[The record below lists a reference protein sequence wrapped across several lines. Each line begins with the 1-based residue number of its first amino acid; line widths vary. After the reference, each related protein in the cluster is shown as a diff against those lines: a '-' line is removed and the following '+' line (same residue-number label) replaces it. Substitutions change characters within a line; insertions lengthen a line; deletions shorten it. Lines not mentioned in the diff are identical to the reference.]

1 MLLATWYLIR
11 ADLVAGPKVVDSSP
25 LDPAP
30 LVDTV
35 NPCEFR
41 KICSCLTSSPLVP
54 SDRLRLNGYSEVF
67 VVFIVYTGG
76 YVCIVF
82 VVVVGVRDT
91 DDLPP
96 PPPPPPLDEVDSTT
110 VGIFVNVATTT
121 LSEVEFTVQL
131 PVPEH
136 TPPVHPPNVDPESGV
151 AVRVSVVESFTTSEQ
166 SLPQDIPVPDT
177 VPVPEPSGVTDTVYV
192 TGGVVPSMIE
202 YVEKLG
208 TVNTRVPFMYEMIV
222 HVVHSTP
229 SLITFGVFAVRLYR
243 VTVAPLFSSGIR
255 EESRDRV
262 PLAID
267 IFASR
272 SRGSP
277 VLFTRVSGVE
287 YEILPRLFC
296 ISNED
301 ILFRSALA
309 RFTDVVNFVVRG
321 RAQP

>member
-1 MLLATWYLIR
+1 M
-11 ADLVAGPKVVDSSP
+11 VAGPKVVDSSP

-30 LVDTV
+30 LIDTV

-41 KICSCLTSSPLVP
+41 NICSCLTSSPLIP
-54 SDRLRLNGYSEVF
+54 SDRLRLNGYGEVF
-67 VVFIVYTGG
+67 VVVVVVYVNG
-76 YVCIVF
+76 YVSCIVF
-82 VVVVGVRDT
+82 VVVVGVRDI
-91 DDLPP
+91 DE
-96 PPPPPPLDEVDSTT
+96 PPPPPPLLLDGVDVTA
-110 VGIFVNVATTT
+110 VGIVVNVATTT
-121 LSEVEFTVQL
+121 LSDVEFTVQL

-136 TPPVHPPNVDPESGV
+136 TPPVQPENVDPESGV
-151 AVRVSVVESFTTSEQ
+151 AVRISVVESFTTSEQ

-177 VPVPEPSGVTDTVYV
+177 VPVPEPSLVTDTVYV
-192 TGGVVPSMIE
+192 TGGVVVSIIE

-229 SLITFGVFAVRLYR
+229 SLITFGVFAVRLYS
-243 VTVAPLFSSGIR
+243 VTVAVLFSSGIR
-255 EESRDRV
+255 VESRDSV
-262 PLAID
+262 PLDID

-309 RFTDVVNFVVRG
+309 RLTDVVNFVVRG

>member
-1 MLLATWYLIR
+1 MLATWYLIR

-30 LVDTV
+30 LVDTR

-54 SDRLRLNGYSEVF
+54 SDRLRLNGYGEVF
-67 VVFIVYTGG
+67 VVVVVYTSG

-82 VVVVGVRDT
+82 VVVVGVRDI
-91 DDLPP
+91 DEP
-96 PPPPPPLDEVDSTT
+96 PPPPPPLDGVDVTT
-110 VGIFVNVATTT
+110 LGIFVNVATTT

-136 TPPVHPPNVDPESGV
+136 TPPVHPPNVDPESGA
-151 AVRVSVVESFTTSEQ
+151 AVRVIVVESFTTSEQ
-166 SLPQDIPVPDT
+166 SLPQDIPVPVT

-192 TGGVVPSMIE
+192 TGGVLASMIE

-229 SLITFGVFAVRLYR
+229 SLITFGVFAVRLYS
-243 VTVAPLFSSGIR
+243 VTVAVLFSSGIR
-255 EESRDRV
+255 VESRDRV
-262 PLAID
+262 PLDID

>member
-1 MLLATWYLIR
+1 M
-11 ADLVAGPKVVDSSP
+11 VAGPKVVDSRP
-25 LDPAP
+25 LDPIP

-41 KICSCLTSSPLVP
+41 NICSCLTSSPLVP
-54 SDRLRLNGYSEVF
+54 SDRLRLNGYGEVF
-67 VVFIVYTGG
+67 VVVVVYVNG
-76 YVCIVF
+76 YVSCIVF
-82 VVVVGVRDT
+82 VVVVGVRDI
-91 DDLPP
+91 DE
-96 PPPPPPLDEVDSTT
+96 PPPPPPLDGVDVTT

-121 LSEVEFTVQL
+121 LSDVEFTIQL

-136 TPPVHPPNVDPESGV
+136 TPPVHPENVDPESGV

-166 SLPQDIPVPDT
+166 SLPHDIPVPDT
-177 VPVPEPSGVTDTVYV
+177 VPVPVPSLVTDTVYV
-192 TGGVVPSMIE
+192 TGGVVVSMIE

-229 SLITFGVFAVRLYR
+229 SLITFGVFAVRLYS
-243 VTVAPLFSSGIR
+243 VTVAVLFSSGIR
-255 EESRDRV
+255 VESRDRV

-272 SRGSP
+272 SSGSP

-287 YEILPRLFC
+287 YEILPRLF
-296 ISNED
+296 SKSKAGT
-301 ILFRSALA
+301 LFRSVLL

>member
-1 MLLATWYLIR
+1 M
-11 ADLVAGPKVVDSSP
+11 VAGPKVVDSSP

-41 KICSCLTSSPLVP
+41 NICSCLTSSPLIP
-54 SDRLRLNGYSEVF
+54 SNRLRLNGYGEVF
-67 VVFIVYTGG
+67 VVVVVVVYVSG
-76 YVCIVF
+76 YVSCIVF
-82 VVVVGVRDT
+82 VVVVGVRDI
-91 DDLPP
+91 DE
-96 PPPPPPLDEVDSTT
+96 PPPPPPLLLDGVDVTA
-110 VGIFVNVATTT
+110 VGIVVNVATTT
-121 LSEVEFTVQL
+121 LSDVEFTVQL

-136 TPPVHPPNVDPESGV
+136 TPPVQPENVDPESGV

-177 VPVPEPSGVTDTVYV
+177 VPVPEPSLVTDTVYV
-192 TGGVVPSMIE
+192 TGGVVVSIIE

-229 SLITFGVFAVRLYR
+229 SLITFGVFAVRLYS
-243 VTVAPLFSSGIR
+243 VTVAVLFSSGIR
-255 EESRDRV
+255 VESRDSV
-262 PLAID
+262 PLDID

-309 RFTDVVNFVVRG
+309 RLTDVVNFVVRG

>member
-1 MLLATWYLIR
+1 MR

-30 LVDTV
+30 LIDTV

-41 KICSCLTSSPLVP
+41 NICSCLTSSPLIP
-54 SDRLRLNGYSEVF
+54 SDRLRLNGYGEVF
-67 VVFIVYTGG
+67 VVVVVVYVNG
-76 YVCIVF
+76 YVSCIVF
-82 VVVVGVRDT
+82 VVVVGVRDI
-91 DDLPP
+91 DE
-96 PPPPPPLDEVDSTT
+96 PPPPPPLLLDGVDVTA
-110 VGIFVNVATTT
+110 VGIVVNVATTT
-121 LSEVEFTVQL
+121 LSDVEFTVQL

-136 TPPVHPPNVDPESGV
+136 TPPVQPENVDPESGV
-151 AVRVSVVESFTTSEQ
+151 AVRISVVESFTTSEQ

-177 VPVPEPSGVTDTVYV
+177 VPVPEPSLVTDTVYV
-192 TGGVVPSMIE
+192 TGGVVVSIIE

-229 SLITFGVFAVRLYR
+229 SLITFGVFAVRLYS
-243 VTVAPLFSSGIR
+243 VTVAVLFSSGIR
-255 EESRDRV
+255 VESRDSV
-262 PLAID
+262 PLDID

-309 RFTDVVNFVVRG
+309 RLTDVVNFVVRG

>member
-1 MLLATWYLIR
+1 MR

-25 LDPAP
+25 LDPVP

-41 KICSCLTSSPLVP
+41 NICSCLTSSPLIP
-54 SDRLRLNGYSEVF
+54 SDRLRLNGYGEVF
-67 VVFIVYTGG
+67 VVVVVYVNG
-76 YVCIVF
+76 YVSCIVF
-82 VVVVGVRDT
+82 VVVVGVRAIDV
-91 DDLPP
+91 LPPPP
-96 PPPPPPLDEVDSTT
+96 PPPPPPLDGVDTT
-110 VGIFVNVATTT
+110 TSGIFVNVATTT
-121 LSEVEFTVQL
+121 LSDVEFTVQL

-136 TPPVHPPNVDPESGV
+136 TPPVQPENVDPESGV

-166 SLPQDIPVPDT
+166 SLPHDIPVPVT
-177 VPVPEPSGVTDTVYV
+177 VPVPEPSLVTDTVYV

-229 SLITFGVFAVRLYR
+229 SLITFGVFAVRLYS
-243 VTVAPLFSSGIR
+243 VTVAVLFSSGIR
-255 EESRDRV
+255 VESRDSV
-262 PLAID
+262 PLDID

-309 RFTDVVNFVVRG
+309 RLTDVVNFVVRG